1 VNAVE
6 YLEQIGRLDRL
17 INSRLAILSS
27 LENSATRTTAVM
39 EGEVV
44 SHTRNVHA
52 LQDTIARIMDLRD
65 EVNAITDEFVDLKTE
80 AEAAIRLLDDVACQT
95 VLILHYVQL
104 ESWKDVATAMF
115 YNLRTVYKIRD
126 RALEELDAMIANG
139 KIVTGHSRALEG
151 NPDI

>member
-1 VNAVE
+1 MNAVE

-65 EVNAITDEFVDLKTE
+65 EVNAITDEFVDLKT
-80 AEAAIRLLDDVACQT
+80 
-95 VLILHYVQL
+95 
-104 ESWKDVATAMF
+104 
-115 YNLRTVYKIRD
+115 
-126 RALEELDAMIANG
+126 
-139 KIVTGHSRALEG
+139 
-151 NPDI
+151 

>member
-1 VNAVE
+1 MNAQE
-6 YLEQIGRLDRL
+6 YLEQISRLDRL

-44 SHTRNVHA
+44 SHSRNVHA
-52 LQDTIARIMDLRD
+52 LQDTIAKIMDMRD
-65 EVNAITDEFVDLKTE
+65 EINVITDEFVDLKAD
-80 AEAAIRLLDDVACQT
+80 AEAAIRHLSDAACQA

-104 ESWKDVATAMF
+104 EPWKDVASAMF

-126 RALEELDAMIANG
+126 RALEELDTLIANG
-139 KIVTGHSRALEG
+139 EIVIRHSGALEG
-151 NPDI
+151 NPHT